1 MIDDE
6 EERHWLLLGIRRG
19 SVRGSITLTL
29 FKVLEETKL
38 LTMPI
43 NQYEN
48 QEILQPGIFH
58 CIRQMPSQV
67 QALMLQDP
75 EECLDSLSK
84 IAQLC
89 KQSTYR
95 VWKYYKDT
103 ATHMLHQEKVIF
115 VAPDGKKSKAISL
128 SRFLTTKRALYHDG
142 IVDERHLSYEL
153 FVDKLKHFCGYDPSI
168 HDISLWHVE
177 PGSPSRPEEANAVI
191 DHESWISAMIE
202 EQNMLQSSK
211 TPLVFHVVELNRHL
225 AFYLGHSFAS

>member
-6 EERHWLLLGIRRG
+6 EKYWLLLGIRRG
-19 SVRGSITLTL
+19 SVVRDSITLTL
-29 FKVLEETKL
+29 FKVLEDTKL
-38 LTMPI
+38 LAVRI
-43 NQYEN
+43 NQYES
-48 QEILQPGIFH
+48 QEILRPAIFH
-58 CIRQMPSQV
+58 RIRQMPSQV

-75 EECLDSLSK
+75 EECLDALSR

-103 ATHMLHQEKVIF
+103 ATHMLHEEKVVF
-115 VAPDGKKSKAISL
+115 VAPDGITSKSTFL

-142 IVDERHLSYEL
+142 TVDERHLSYGL

-177 PGSPSRPEEANAVI
+177 PGSQSRLEANAVT
-191 DHESWISAMIE
+191 DHDSWISAMIE

-211 TPLVFHVVELNRHL
+211 TPVVFHVAELNT
-225 AFYLGHSFAS
+225 FYLGQRFES